1 MAKKEAQAAAPA
13 KRVESFHVNH
23 CEVEGIVTKVW
34 YRGADVYARLA
45 VYDEHA
51 EVLEPGKGLGLPRRQ
66 AHYMTLQLV
75 DGRTA
80 DGLPV
85 SLNVKDH
92 VRATGFLRDSAYSEP
107 LDTFLRKAK
116 QFERIR
122 DGDSDVHVGRVATY
136 VVVQT
141 LIRFG

>member
-1 MAKKEAQAAAPA
+1 MTRKEAQAVATARR
-13 KRVESFHVNH
+13 KETFHVNH

-34 YRGADVYARLA
+34 YRGLDVYARLA

-51 EVLEPGKGLGLPRRQ
+51 EVLKPGKGGDLPKRQ
-66 AHYMTLQLV
+66 AHYVTLQLV

-92 VRATGFLRDSAYSEP
+92 VRATGFLRDSAYAEP

-116 QFERIR
+116 QFDRIR
-122 DGDSDVHVGRVATY
+122 DGDSEVHVGRVATY
-136 VVVQT
+136 LAVQT